1 MDTIIIPDIISF
13 IRKEVIISYL
23 KTNEEHFNDK
33 DIEKDSYKLI
43 DFGFFFEKVFIWIID
58 SIIPTLILVIIM
70 NIYFLVKVPII
81 GAITLVFNA
90 INYIVIKSF
99 FHKMMKVIADRQ
111 KHQDIL
117 SVIIG
122 ENLNNLMDIHL
133 NNKINDT
140 IDYSQQI
147 LEKYKEKVKAQLN
160 MIISFIQTLK
170 VINYSS
176 NLLSIFVLYKTSIN
190 VESFFDIFSMFMLY
204 IPIFENMT
212 HQIPIKLGN
221 LNDLILLADY
231 FTKNKKI
238 MDKDLSQVSSS
249 SNRNLS
255 IDKVQ
260 NIVFDNIT
268 FAYESNNII
277 KDFSLSI
284 NRNDRIAI
292 MAQSGY
298 GKSTLMKLLLGFYK
312 PQKGRITINGLDI
325 SNIKLN
331 NLRQKINY
339 VNQKT
344 LLLNDT
350 IINNMKY
357 GNNKTDKEI
366 INILNEYDL
375 KKIFKNS
382 LNDQVELSGK
392 NMSLGMQK
400 IIFLMRGILKDS
412 DVYIFDEPLTSLD
425 KNTRDRVIKLIN
437 DRTKNKTLIIITHDD
452 EILHIVNSIVSL

>member
-1 MDTIIIPDIISF
+1 
-13 IRKEVIISYL
+13 
-23 KTNEEHFNDK
+23 
-33 DIEKDSYKLI
+33 
-43 DFGFFFEKVFIWIID
+43 
-58 SIIPTLILVIIM
+58 
-70 NIYFLVKVPII
+70 
-81 GAITLVFNA
+81 
-90 INYIVIKSF
+90 
-99 FHKMMKVIADRQ
+99 
-111 KHQDIL
+111 
-117 SVIIG
+117 
-122 ENLNNLMDIHL
+122 
-133 NNKINDT
+133 
-140 IDYSQQI
+140 
-147 LEKYKEKVKAQLN
+147 
-160 MIISFIQTLK
+160 
-170 VINYSS
+170 
-176 NLLSIFVLYKTSIN
+176 
-190 VESFFDIFSMFMLY
+190 MLY